1 MLSGRH
7 LFCILFLLPPEVL
20 SARNFVAVAR
30 TPLCYVVIE
39 NLCDQIGSEK
49 MADVMLDQR
58 SVRMA
63 LRAPEGSKTLA
74 GKVQ

>member
-1 MLSGRH
+1 MLSGCH

-20 SARNFVAVAR
+20 SARNFVAVAS

-39 NLCDQIGSEK
+39 NLCGWIGSEK
-49 MADVMLDQR
+49 MADERPDQQ
-58 SVRMA
+58 SVGMA
-63 LRAPEGSKTLA
+63 LRAPRGSKTLA

>member
-7 LFCILFLLPPEVL
+7 LFCIIFLLPPEVL

-39 NLCDQIGSEK
+39 NLCDRIGSEK
-49 MADVMLDQR
+49 MADVRLNQQ
-58 SVRMA
+58 SVGMA
-63 LRAPEGSKTLA
+63 LRAPGGSKTLA